1 MILQALCALARR
13 EGLPTEDYEY
23 KPVAWLIRVTANGQ
37 LLSIESTHQPSMAPG
52 AKKPKLRPK
61 QFLIPRQPGR
71 SGTKAP
77 AAFLVDNAKYVFG
90 CVTPDRVETPL
101 SESDGREKSGWFR
114 DGVLACA
121 KETGDDAATA
131 VAQFLE
137 DLANR
142 RQTVSLPAE
151 VKSNDLFAFALG
163 TGDDLVHSRPL
174 VRAYWEKQRQPAEH
188 EGRASTRCLVTGL
201 PIDEVG
207 LFPKVRGVPQ
217 GSPGGSG
224 LVSFNRGAFDSYGW
238 EGNEN
243 APISRS
249 AAEAAATAL
258 NRLLSFDYP
267 DPTSPEEKLKVRR
280 FNLSKDTVVVYWT
293 ASVSGDE
300 FADILSAILNAAA
313 QDADNVTELYR
324 SVWRGRGT
332 EIEDHSA
339 FYALTLS
346 GAQGRAIIRDWV
358 ESSVKDTARCLS
370 QYFADLSIVRSVSSR
385 DLGSPAIPLRS
396 LLNSLAPPGAKDSVP
411 PALASD
417 LVHAALRGGPYP
429 VSLLQKAL
437 LRARAEVGRRK
448 DTPLERAEAARRAD
462 ARAALIKAVLIRT
475 RHLEVLPAMDPTN
488 SNPGYLLGRLMA
500 VLERMQ
506 QAALGNQINA
516 TVVDRYFG
524 GASATPRVVFTR
536 LVRNLRNH
544 ARKAKDDERT
554 AGLAV
559 WLEREADEIMNKG
572 FRQGFPPHLD
582 LDQQGLF
589 VVGYH
594 HERHWL
600 GRPKAEREATRSAT
614 PIEN

>member
-1 MILQALCALARR
+1 MILQALCALAKR

-23 KPVAWLIRVTANGQ
+23 KPVAWLIRVMASGE
-37 LLSIESTHQPSMAPG
+37 LLSIESTHQPSIATG
-52 AKKPKLRPK
+52 AKKPKLRPR

-90 CVTPDRVETPL
+90 CVTPDRVDEPL
-101 SESDGREKSGWFR
+101 PESEGREKSGWFR
-114 DGVLACA
+114 DEVLACA
-121 KETGDDAATA
+121 KETGDDAAIA
-131 VAQFLE
+131 VGQFLQ
-137 DLANR
+137 DLANKT
-142 RQTVSLPAE
+142 QMVSLPAE
-151 VKSNDLFAFALG
+151 VKSNELFAFALG
-163 TGDDLVHSRPL
+163 TGDDLVHFRPS
-174 VRAYWEKQRQPAEH
+174 VRAYWEKQRQPSQH
-188 EGRASTRCLVTGL
+188 EVKASTRCLVTGL

-207 LFPKVRGVPQ
+207 LFPKVKGVPP

-267 DPTSPEEKLKVRR
+267 NPNRPEEKLKLRR

-293 ASVSGDE
+293 ASASGDE
-300 FADILSAILNAAA
+300 FADVLSAILSAAA
-313 QDADNVTELYR
+313 EDADNVTELYR
-324 SVWRGRGT
+324 SVWRGRSP
-332 EIEDHSA
+332 EIKDHSA

-346 GAQGRAIIRDWV
+346 GAQGRAVIRDWM

-370 QYFADLSIVRSVSSR
+370 RHFADLSIVRGAPSKG
-385 DLGSPAIPLRS
+385 LGSPAMPLRS
-396 LLNSLAPPGAKDSVP
+396 LLDSLAPPGAKESVP
-411 PALASD
+411 PALASEV
-417 LVHAALRGGPYP
+417 VHAALRGGPYP
-429 VSLLQKAL
+429 ISLLQKAL
-437 LRARAEVGRRK
+437 LRARAEAGRRK
-448 DTPLERAEAARRAD
+448 ETPLDRAEAGRRAD

-500 VLERMQ
+500 VIERMQ

-516 TVVDRYFG
+516 TVVDRYFS
-524 GASATPRVVFTR
+524 GASATPGVVFPR
-536 LVRNLRNH
+536 LLRNLRNH
-544 ARKAKDDERT
+544 ARKAKDEERT
-554 AGLAV
+554 AALAG
-559 WLEREADEIMNKG
+559 WLEGEVDRIVVG
-572 FRQGFPPHLD
+572 LHGFPPYLD

-600 GRPKAEREATRSAT
+600 WLPKAEREASPSATRSQ
-614 PIEN
+614 E